1 MSVALADLLID
12 LADPAKL
19 EGFNKDPET
28 VMANAS
34 LDEAD
39 KAALRSRNAGW
50 IQHQAKTQE
59 RYPQMA
65 FAPAGVPVDFPGV
78 AILIHAFYFDVTFID
93 LNNLDITVVDVEIV

>member
-19 EGFNKDPET
+19 QEFNKDPET
-28 VMANAS
+28 VMADAS

-39 KAALRSRNAGW
+39 KAALRSRNPGW

-59 RYPQMA
+59 RCPQMA
-65 FAPAGVPVDFPGV
+65 FAPAGVPVGFDGV

-93 LNNLDITVVDVEIV
+93 LNNLDITVVDVAL